1 MARYIFVAGGVMS
14 GIGKGVAVASI
25 GRILKS
31 KGFQVTAVKIDPYI
45 NVDAGTMNPIEHG
58 EIFVTDD
65 GDECDQD
72 VGNYERFLDENLS
85 KINYIT
91 TGRVYQAVIN
101 RERNLEYGGRCV
113 EVVPDI
119 PNEVISRIKK
129 AAYSQRSWDGSSESK
144 IRNRAKKTKADF
156 ILVEI
161 GGTVGEYQ
169 NLLFL
174 EAVRMLKLTNPK
186 DVLFILVSYL
196 PIPEMIGEMKTK
208 PTQTAVRLLNEAG
221 IQPDIILG
229 RSNVPLDEPRKRK
242 ISIFCNVQKENV
254 ISAPDVQSIY
264 EIPINFEKE
273 NLGSRILKKF
283 GLRPKKQNL
292 GDWKKLVKVIKTAKK
307 PVKIGIV
314 GKYFETGKFTLKDSY
329 ISVIEAIKH
338 ASWYHKRKPE
348 IYWLSAEGYEK
359 NSQSVKELKNFD
371 GIIIPGGFG
380 SRGIE
385 GKIKAI
391 EFCRKQKIPYLGLCL
406 GMQLAVVE
414 FARNVCGLKK
424 ANSTEFLPESRHPV
438 GDELRSSSRFA
449 NARVID
455 VMPEQKALL
464 KEKRYGGTMRLGA
477 YKCEL
482 KTGTKSWKAYAT
494 TPKLLR
500 NFGGHFIIS
509 ERHRHRYE
517 LNNEF
522 RSVLERKGMVMAGIN
537 PEKDLVELI
546 ELRNHPFFVG
556 TQFHPE
562 FKSRP
567 LEPHPLFREFIRAA
581 IR

>member
-1 MARYIFVAGGVMS
+1 MPKYIFVAGGVMS

-85 KINYIT
+85 KTNYIT

-129 AAYSQRSWDGSSESK
+129 AA
-144 IRNRAKKTKADF
+144 KKTKADF

-174 EAVRMLKLTNPK
+174 EAARMLKLTNPK

-229 RSNVPLDEPRKRK
+229 RSKVPLDEPRKRK
-242 ISIFCNVQKENV
+242 ISIFCNVQKEDV
-254 ISAPDVQSIY
+254 ISAPDIQSIY

-273 NLGSRILKKF
+273 NLGNRILKKF
-283 GLRPKKQNL
+283 GLRAKKPNL
-292 GDWKKLVKVIKTAKK
+292 RDWKKLVKVIKTAKK

-359 NSQSVKELKNFD
+359 NPQSVKELKKFD
-371 GIIIPGGFG
+371 GIIVPGGFG

-424 ANSTEFLPESRHPV
+424 ANSTEFATRPGKV
-438 GDELRSSSRFA
+438 DK
-449 NARVID
+449 VID

-482 KTGTKSWKAYAT
+482 KTGTKSWKAYGM
-494 TPKLLR
+494 L
-500 NFGGHFIIS
+500 NYVS

-522 RSVLERKGMVMAGIN
+522 RSVLEAKGMVMAGIN
-537 PEKDLVELI
+537 PDRDLVEII
-546 ELRNHPFFVG
+546 ELKNHPFFVG

-581 IR
+581 I

>member
-1 MARYIFVAGGVMS
+1 MPKYIFVAGGVMS

-31 KGFQVTAVKIDPYI
+31 KGFEVTAVKIDPYI

-85 KINYIT
+85 RVNYMT

-119 PNEVISRIKK
+119 PNEVISRINK
-129 AAYSQRSWDGSSESK
+129 A
-144 IRNRAKKTKADF
+144 AKKTKASF
-156 ILVEI
+156 VLVEV

-174 EAVRMLKLTNPK
+174 EAARMLKLQKPK
-186 DVLFILVSYL
+186 DVLFILVTYL

-208 PTQTAVRLLNEAG
+208 PTQSAVRSLNEAG
-221 IQPDIILG
+221 IMPDIILA
-229 RSNVPLDEPRKRK
+229 RAHIPLDEPRKRK
-242 ISIFCNVQKENV
+242 ISVFCNVDKENV
-254 ISAPDVQSIY
+254 ISAPDIESIY
-264 EIPINFEKE
+264 EIPVNFEKE
-273 NLGSRILKKF
+273 NLGDGILKKF
-283 GLRPKKQNL
+283 GMRARKHNL
-292 GDWKKLVKVIKTAKK
+292 KDWQRLVKTIKTAKR
-307 PVKIGIV
+307 PVKIGMV
-314 GKYFETGKFTLKDSY
+314 GKYFETGKFTLMDSY

-338 ASWYHKRKPE
+338 AAWFYKRKPE
-348 IYWLSAEGYEK
+348 IYWLSAGEYDPEK
-359 NSQSVKELKNFD
+359 LPDGNYGARKNLKRDLGKLD
-371 GIIIPGGFG
+371 GVIVPGGFG
-380 SRGIE
+380 SRGVE

-414 FARNVCGLKK
+414 FARNVCGMKK
-424 ANSTEFLPESRHPV
+424 ANSAEFAPNCQHP
-438 GDELRSSSRFA
+438 
-449 NARVID
+449 VID

-464 KEKRYGGTMRLGA
+464 REKKYGGTMRLGEYLCQIRPKTASFRA
-477 YKCEL
+477 YGVTL
-482 KTGTKSWKAYAT
+482 V
-494 TPKLLR
+494 
-500 NFGGHFIIS
+500 S

-517 LNNEF
+517 LNNAF
-522 RSVLERKGMVMAGIN
+522 REVLEQKGMVMAGIN
-537 PEKDLVELI
+537 PEKDLVEII
-546 ELRNHPFFVG
+546 EIPRHPFFVAS
-556 TQFHPE
+556 QFHPE

-567 LEPHPLFREFIRAA
+567 LRPHPLFKEFIRAA
-581 IR
+581 TTNQR